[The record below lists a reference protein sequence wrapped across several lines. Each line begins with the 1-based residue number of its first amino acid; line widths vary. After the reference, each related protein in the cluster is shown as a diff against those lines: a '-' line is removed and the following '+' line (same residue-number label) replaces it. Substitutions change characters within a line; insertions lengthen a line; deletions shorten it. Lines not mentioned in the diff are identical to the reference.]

1 MRRPCF
7 FATFVSYVAG
17 GLAGALA
24 ITAGI
29 FLPAFAFTLLFFDR
43 LEAVVDDQRLHRLLE
58 GVAAGVVGLIVA
70 TTIDLGLKVAT
81 GAPSL
86 ALAAA
91 IFAGSLALLYRW
103 RSKLNIV
110 AVIALSAIAG
120 LLAQ

>member
-1 MRRPCF
+1 M
-7 FATFVSYVAG
+7 
-17 GLAGALA
+17 
-24 ITAGI
+24 
-29 FLPAFAFTLLFFDR
+29 
-43 LEAVVDDQRLHRLLE
+43 LE

-70 TTIDLGLKVAT
+70 TTIDLGQKVAA

-86 ALAAA
+86 PFAAA
-91 IFAGSLALLYRW
+91 IFAGSLALLYGW